1 MTMPAMRH
9 GCRVGLLFL
18 GVFLA
23 LGCDEAPASGE
34 GGGAADNA
42 LATLAAEGPPAVE
55 SMRTIEVSSELATQ
69 GAELYTPCAA
79 CHGDEGEGKVNLG
92 PRLASRSFLAAASDE
107 FLTNTITNGRPG
119 TPMAGFEFDEAQM
132 SQLISHIRAMAE
144 SDAATLD
151 ESELSGDADAGEPIF
166 ADICASCHG
175 ISGEGMT
182 PANSGTGIGRVG
194 FLATATNGYLRY
206 IIRNGKS
213 DTAMRGFQHD
223 NLTALANLTD
233 EEIENIIVYLRSR
246 AY

>member
-1 MTMPAMRH
+1 MTMPAKRH
-9 GCRVGLLFL
+9 MCRVGLACL

-23 LGCDEAPASGE
+23 LGCEEAPATE

-42 LATLAAEGPPAVE
+42 TATLAAEGPPAVE
-55 SMRTIEVSSELATQ
+55 SMRTVEVSAELATQ
-69 GAELYTPCAA
+69 GAELFTPCAA
-79 CHGDEGEGKVNLG
+79 CHGDAGEGKPNLG

-107 FLTNTITNGRPG
+107 FLINTITNGRAG
-119 TPMAGFEFDEAQM
+119 TTMAGFTFEDAQM
-132 SQLISHIRAMAE
+132 NQLISHIRSLAE
-144 SDAATLD
+144 SEPATLD
-151 ESELSGDADAGEPIF
+151 EAALSGDADAGEPIF

-175 ISGEGMT
+175 ISGEGIT
-182 PANSGTGIGRVG
+182 PSNSGTGIGRAG

-233 EEIENIIVYLRSR
+233 EEIENIIVYMRAR